1 MSKIRMGLIGCGGMG
16 HRHLF
21 GLAELNR
28 LGLCSFEPVAVC
40 DPRED
45 NATSLAAQVETH
57 FGKRPVVTRSL
68 DELASLD
75 LQSVD
80 ICSDPRH
87 HHTLAIEAMERGW
100 DVMTEKPM
108 GLTVRACRLMVNAA
122 KRTGRMLAVAENYR
136 RDPINRL
143 AKALIDAG
151 VIGKPRFMVHSSA
164 GGGNR
169 MMISVWRHQKNASG
183 ILLDVGVHYSDI
195 LEYFLGPVTSIYAQT
210 RLHEKTRYNPLSGKD
225 PESVPRDSPA
235 GVYERSQTL
244 MPAEFEA
251 TAEDAA
257 YATLMFEN
265 GAVCHYLED
274 HAAHGRGYWHRAIY
288 GSGGSLDL
296 PGDRSGDTITLTLA
310 DGTLHDGAS
319 ILDLV
324 PSFHLDEATTALF
337 GGPRLW
343 RYAFPFPETDRKIIA
358 IEYADFGHAI
368 EKGLAPEVTAEVGTR
383 SVAVSYGILESGVA
397 NRTVTVDE
405 VLSDSTSAY
414 QAEINESLGL

>member
-1 MSKIRMGLIGCGGMG
+1 MSKIRLGLIGCGGMG

-21 GLAELNR
+21 GLSELNR
-28 LGLCSFEPVAVC
+28 VGLCPFEPVAVC
-40 DPRED
+40 DPREE
-45 NATSLAAQVETH
+45 NAGSLASQVETH
-57 FGKRPVVTRSL
+57 FGKRPVAVRSL
-68 DELASLD
+68 DELASHD
-75 LQSVD
+75 LEAVD
-80 ICSDPRH
+80 ICADPRH

-108 GLTVRACRLMVNAA
+108 GLTVRACRMMADAA

-143 AKALIDAG
+143 AKALLDTGI
-151 VIGKPRFMVHSSA
+151 IGKPRFMVHSSA
-164 GGGNR
+164 GGGDR
-169 MMISVWRHQKNASG
+169 MLISVWRHQKNASG

-210 RLHEKTRYNPLSGKD
+210 RLHEKIRYNPMSGKD
-225 PESVPRDSPA
+225 PESLPKHSPA
-235 GVYERSQTL
+235 GVYERWQTL

-274 HAAHGRGYWHRAIY
+274 HSAHGRGYWHRAIY
-288 GSGGSLDL
+288 GSAGSLDL
-296 PGDRSGDTITLTLA
+296 PGDRSGNTITLTLG
-310 DGTLHDGAS
+310 DGTIHDGAT

-337 GGPRLW
+337 GGSRLW
-343 RYAFPFPETDRKIIA
+343 RYVLLFPETDRKIIA
-358 IEYADFGHAI
+358 IEHADFGRAI
-368 EKGLAPEVTAEVGTR
+368 RDGLTPEVTAEAGAR
-383 SVAVSYGILESGVA
+383 SVAVSYGILESGAA
-397 NRTVTVDE
+397 NRTVTMDE
-405 VLSDSTSAY
+405 VLSDKTNGY
-414 QAEINESLGL
+414 QAEINESIGL